1 MRTNMAKLSNK
12 GRLVFQNKK
21 QQKTEK
27 KACNIQQCCVCLQGA

>member
-27 KACNIQQCCVCLQGA
+27 KAEKQ